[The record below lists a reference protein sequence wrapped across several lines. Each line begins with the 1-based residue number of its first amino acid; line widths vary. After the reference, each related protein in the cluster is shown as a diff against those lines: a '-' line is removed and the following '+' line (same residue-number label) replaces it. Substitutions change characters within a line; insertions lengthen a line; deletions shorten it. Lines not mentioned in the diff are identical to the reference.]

1 MLLLPQISGHKFISS
16 TLRKRTLKGE
26 DLENDWMPRVIG
38 WEHRRVLE
46 LAYIIGLHET
56 LYLAT
61 VCACAPVCLLF
72 SSVGGCEVN
81 TSRTAR

>member
-1 MLLLPQISGHKFISS
+1 MPQ
-16 TLRKRTLKGE
+16 
-26 DLENDWMPRVIG
+26 VIE
-38 WEHRRVLE
+38 WEHGRVLE

-61 VCACAPVCLLF
+61 VCACAPVCMLF
-72 SSVGGCEVN
+72 TSVGGCEVT